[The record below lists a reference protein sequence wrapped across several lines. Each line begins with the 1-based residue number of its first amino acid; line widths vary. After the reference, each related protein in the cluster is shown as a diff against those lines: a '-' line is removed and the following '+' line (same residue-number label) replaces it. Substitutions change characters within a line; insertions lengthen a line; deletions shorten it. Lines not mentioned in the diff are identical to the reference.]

1 MWFEFLLI
9 RLSARKSQLT
19 YRHKQNAVEILFKK
33 IDGNERRMTCTLQEN
48 MLPELNFTTTKKK
61 KENDNIITVWDLHK
75 ESFRS
80 FRFDSLINWTILK
93 DGYEL

>member
-1 MWFEFLLI
+1 MNDTKTQIKTAL
-9 RLSARKSQLT
+9 
-19 YRHKQNAVEILFKK
+19 KQNAVEILFKK

-48 MLPELNFTTTKKK
+48 MLPELNLTTTKKK
-61 KENDNIITVWDLHK
+61 KENDNVITVWDLHK

-80 FRFDSLINWTILK
+80 FRFDSLIDWTILK